1 MSAKTKNYLI
11 IVALCAVVVWASNNV
26 SLVEDY
32 IG

>member
-11 IVALCAVVVWASNNV
+11 IFAICACVVWASNNV

-32 IG
+32 LG